1 MFQPQSLNIG
11 TQMKFKMAQMY
22 QNQLSWQNQLKCIKI
37 SSVVKTALLSRI
49 QGTDG
54 SIFHPDVQKNET
66 LFLFNKVYIS
76 LIRLYFKN
84 FSPRICANLFP
95 WSTRRRR
102 FTTAS
107 QPIGKLI
114 NHVQNLSFYFG
125 FPLFIPHL
133 VLVLTVQGGANFNG
147 RPCLI
152 LRFLILSRSRHFTV
166 SPSHCTNILWPLHS
180 LMFQSLISQLEWS
193 ELRLTLNIRKHV
205 IVDSQ
210 VCSPGQR
217 FRHS

>member
-1 MFQPQSLNIG
+1 M
-11 TQMKFKMAQMY
+11 
-22 QNQLSWQNQLKCIKI
+22 
-37 SSVVKTALLSRI
+37 SRI
-49 QGTDG
+49 HGTDG

-76 LIRLYFKN
+76 LLMIRLYFKN

-95 WSTRRRR
+95 WSIRRRQ

-114 NHVQNLSFYFG
+114 NHVQNLSIYYFKHVQNLSFYFCFA
-125 FPLFIPHL
+125 FPIQHL
-133 VLVLTVQGGANFNG
+133 VLVLSVQGGANFNG

-166 SPSHCTNILWPLHS
+166 SPSHCPNIL
-180 LMFQSLISQLEWS
+180 
-193 ELRLTLNIRKHV
+193 
-205 IVDSQ
+205 
-210 VCSPGQR
+210 
-217 FRHS
+217 

>member
-95 WSTRRRR
+95 WNTRRRQ

-114 NHVQNLSFYFG
+114 NHVQNCVTGAPLLYFIRSWVALSFKCESVSEASVT
-125 FPLFIPHL
+125 P
-133 VLVLTVQGGANFNG
+133 VQISTF
-147 RPCLI
+147 C
-152 LRFLILSRSRHFTV
+152 
-166 SPSHCTNILWPLHS
+166 NI
-180 LMFQSLISQLEWS
+180 
-193 ELRLTLNIRKHV
+193 
-205 IVDSQ
+205 
-210 VCSPGQR
+210 
-217 FRHS
+217 

>member
-11 TQMKFKMAQMY
+11 TRMKFKMAQMY

-95 WSTRRRR
+95 WSTRKRR

-114 NHVQNLSFYFG
+114 NHVQNLSFYFFDHVQNWSFYFFNHVQNLSFYFG
-125 FPLFIPHL
+125 FPFLIPHL

-180 LMFQSLISQLEWS
+180 LTFQSHIS
-193 ELRLTLNIRKHV
+193 
-205 IVDSQ
+205 
-210 VCSPGQR
+210 
-217 FRHS
+217 

>member
-1 MFQPQSLNIG
+1 
-11 TQMKFKMAQMY
+11 MY
-22 QNQLSWQNQLKCIKI
+22 QNQLSCQNSAIVQDPGYRWQYFPPWCSKERNFVPLQQGLDFTHENAEMIK
-37 SSVVKTALLSRI
+37 
-49 QGTDG
+49 
-54 SIFHPDVQKNET
+54 
-66 LFLFNKVYIS
+66 
-76 LIRLYFKN
+76 LYLKN

-95 WSTRRRR
+95 WNTRRRR

-114 NHVQNLSFYFG
+114 NHVQNLSFYFFDHVQNWSFYFFNHVQNLSFYFG
-125 FPLFIPHL
+125 FPFLIPHL

-180 LMFQSLISQLEWS
+180 LTFQSHIS
-193 ELRLTLNIRKHV
+193 
-205 IVDSQ
+205 
-210 VCSPGQR
+210 
-217 FRHS
+217 

>member
-1 MFQPQSLNIG
+1 MFQPQSLDIG

-95 WSTRRRR
+95 WSTRRRQ

-125 FPLFIPHL
+125 FPFLIPHL

-166 SPSHCTNILWPLHS
+166 SPSHCTNILWLPHS
-180 LMFQSLISQLEWS
+180 LTFQSHISQIEWS
-193 ELRLTLNIRKHV
+193 ELRLTSNIRKHV

>member
-1 MFQPQSLNIG
+1 
-11 TQMKFKMAQMY
+11 MKFKMAQMY

-76 LIRLYFKN
+76 LIRLYLKN

-95 WSTRRRR
+95 WNTRRRQ

-114 NHVQNLSFYFG
+114 NHVQNLSFYF
-125 FPLFIPHL
+125 FDHVQNLSFYFFSIMFRIWVSILDSHFLFHILFWCSLFKVEQISMGAL
-133 VLVLTVQGGANFNG
+133 V
-147 RPCLI
+147 
-152 LRFLILSRSRHFTV
+152 
-166 SPSHCTNILWPLHS
+166 
-180 LMFQSLISQLEWS
+180 
-193 ELRLTLNIRKHV
+193 
-205 IVDSQ
+205 
-210 VCSPGQR
+210 
-217 FRHS
+217 

>member
-107 QPIGKLI
+107 QHIGKLF

-125 FPLFIPHL
+125 FPFLILLL

-166 SPSHCTNILWPLHS
+166 SPSHCTNILWLPHS
-180 LMFQSLISQLEWS
+180 LTFQSHIS
-193 ELRLTLNIRKHV
+193 
-205 IVDSQ
+205 
-210 VCSPGQR
+210 
-217 FRHS
+217 

>member
-1 MFQPQSLNIG
+1 
-11 TQMKFKMAQMY
+11 MY
-22 QNQLSWQNQLKCIKI
+22 QNQLSCQNSAIVQDPGYRWQYFPPWCSKERNFVPLQQGLQFTHENAEMIK
-37 SSVVKTALLSRI
+37 
-49 QGTDG
+49 
-54 SIFHPDVQKNET
+54 
-66 LFLFNKVYIS
+66 
-76 LIRLYFKN
+76 LYFKN

-95 WSTRRRR
+95 WNTRKRR

-114 NHVQNLSFYFG
+114 NHLQNLSFYFFDHVPNLSFYFC
-125 FPLFIPHL
+125 FPFSIPHL

-180 LMFQSLISQLEWS
+180 LTFQSHIS
-193 ELRLTLNIRKHV
+193 
-205 IVDSQ
+205 
-210 VCSPGQR
+210 
-217 FRHS
+217 

>member
-22 QNQLSWQNQLKCIKI
+22 QNQLSWQNQLKCIKT

-76 LIRLYFKN
+76 LLMIKLFFKN

-114 NHVQNLSFYFG
+114 NHVQNLSFYF
-125 FPLFIPHL
+125 FNH
-133 VLVLTVQGGANFNG
+133 VQNLSFY
-147 RPCLI
+147 
-152 LRFLILSRSRHFTV
+152 FLIMFRNWVSIFASHFLF
-166 SPSHCTNILWPLHS
+166 HIL
-180 LMFQSLISQLEWS
+180 F
-193 ELRLTLNIRKHV
+193 
-205 IVDSQ
+205 
-210 VCSPGQR
+210 
-217 FRHS
+217 